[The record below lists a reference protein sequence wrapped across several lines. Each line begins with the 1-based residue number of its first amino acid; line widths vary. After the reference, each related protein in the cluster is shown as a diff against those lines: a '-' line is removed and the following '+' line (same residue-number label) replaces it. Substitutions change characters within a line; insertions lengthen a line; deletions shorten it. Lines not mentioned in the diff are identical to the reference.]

1 MKKKTGKKANKATAA
16 EQPRAAATTAAMVEQ
31 PIAAPQAVSVPL
43 ESAEQF
49 FKTFEKSARR
59 WEMVVYPG
67 MFIVVMFM
75 AYGFYLIYNI
85 TNDMRAMVSRFDDP
99 EITTNLSTLSK
110 NLQALNGNIA
120 KMASR
125 VDDMARDTSHMSAN
139 TAAMSKSTAEMTKYM
154 ESVKYMGSMDRELKK
169 MNQSVYVMNYSVKKM
184 GSDISTMR
192 RDMSGMNRSVSRPLN
207 MMNKFLPF

>member
-1 MKKKTGKKANKATAA
+1 MKKTGKKAKKAPEAETATSTI
-16 EQPRAAATTAAMVEQ
+16 EQSDV
-31 PIAAPQAVSVPL
+31 APQTVSIPL

-99 EITTNLSTLSK
+99 EITANLSTLSK

-125 VDDMARDTSHMSAN
+125 VDDMALDTSHMSAN

-169 MNQSVYVMNYSVKKM
+169 MNQSVYVMNYSIKKM
-184 GSDISTMR
+184 GGDITNIR
-192 RDMSGMNRSVSRPLN
+192 RDMTGMNRSVSRPLN